1 MLSPSC
7 PKQEVASQNWN
18 THSSQPNSKVLRAR
32 TISILPAKK
41 IQSLLLFPAPPNTP
55 SSPQGSPPLLPFVV
69 ISQSREPSLPCFLSF
84 VCELV
89 KRFEEVVSTVV
100 IAQSLSR
107 VWLFVTLWGAA
118 HRASLCF
125 AISWRML
132 KLMSIES
139 VMTSNHLILCHPLL
153 LLPSTFSSIR
163 IATVPGIILNSLCK
177 LENNAS
183 KSIFCAN
190 GSEIPL
196 TGSLA
201 LVLRNKI
208 SDRSVSLGHFKG
220 KRHWASGEWV
230 QGWRLC
236 LTDAQSGRKLTAVLK
251 PLVSSA

>member
-1 MLSPSC
+1 M
-7 PKQEVASQNWN
+7 
-18 THSSQPNSKVLRAR
+18 
-32 TISILPAKK
+32 
-41 IQSLLLFPAPPNTP
+41 
-55 SSPQGSPPLLPFVV
+55 
-69 ISQSREPSLPCFLSF
+69 
-84 VCELV
+84 
-89 KRFEEVVSTVV
+89 
-100 IAQSLSR
+100 
-107 VWLFVTLWGAA
+107 
-118 HRASLCF
+118 
-125 AISWRML
+125 
-132 KLMSIES
+132 
-139 VMTSNHLILCHPLL
+139 
-153 LLPSTFSSIR
+153 
-163 IATVPGIILNSLCK
+163 PGIILNSLCK

-208 SDRSVSLGHFKG
+208 SDSSVSLGHFKG